1 MVDLREGFKF
11 FLIWVKKEIRE
22 GRKVGR
28 KSKIFSFCL
37 SLMFGFIIGEIMV
50 FRLRVGIFLVLVL

>member
-22 GRKVGR
+22 GRKVGSI
-28 KSKIFSFCL
+28 SKVKL
-37 SLMFGFIIGEIMV
+37 SLV
-50 FRLRVGIFLVLVL
+50 